1 MDDESREVSAWDI
14 SDKALGIAR
23 DNAERLGARVNFVK
37 QDALNAPHDTD
48 RWDAIVSNP
57 PYICGR
63 ERSGMHSNVLD
74 HEPHLA
80 LFVPDDDPLLFYRAI
95 AGYGCHALRPGGWLC
110 FEINA
115 LYANEMETMLG
126 DMGYRDIKTIKD
138 IYGKNRNTICRK

>member
-1 MDDESREVSAWDI
+1 
-14 SDKALGIAR
+14 
-23 DNAERLGARVNFVK
+23 
-37 QDALNAPHDTD
+37 
-48 RWDAIVSNP
+48 
-57 PYICGR
+57 
-63 ERSGMHSNVLD
+63 MHSNVLD

-80 LFVPDDDPLLFYRAI
+80 LFVPDDDPLLFYRDI

-110 FEINA
+110 FEIND